1 MVAKGNSINGNKK
14 GVFIDSNASAKL
26 TTNQIVFNAGGGLVK
41 VPGGRNQYIESSN
54 DNYVGVQRLAMPGSP
69 PDVLPATINLR

>member
-14 GVFIDSNASAKL
+14 GVFIDSNAGARL
-26 TTNQIVFNAGGGLVK
+26 TNNQIVFNAGGGLVK
-41 VPGGRNQYIESSN
+41 VPAGVNQYIESSR
-54 DNYVGVQRLAMPGSP
+54 DNYVESNGFDAGSP